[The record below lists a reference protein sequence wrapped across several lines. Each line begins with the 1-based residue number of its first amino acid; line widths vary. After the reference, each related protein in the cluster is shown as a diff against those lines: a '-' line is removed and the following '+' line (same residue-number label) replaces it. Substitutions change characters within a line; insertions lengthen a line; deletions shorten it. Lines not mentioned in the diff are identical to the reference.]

1 MNHPEYWGSL
11 PEAPAG
17 NPVEHPHAT
26 TVLVLGVL
34 SMLCCGALGPIAWV
48 MGKRALDQIE
58 LSGGTIGGRSQV
70 LVGYVIGIIG
80 TLMMVVTAC
89 KFLLVLI
96 GG

>member
-70 LVGYVIGIIG
+70 LVGYIIGIIG

-89 KFLLVLI
+89 IFLLVLI

>member
-89 KFLLVLI
+89 IFLLVLI